1 MERIFQEMQKLLWK
15 YVPVL
20 LTAGRMF

>member
-15 YVPVL
+15 YVPLL
-20 LTAGRMF
+20 LTAGRML